1 MRFIHAADLHI
12 DSSLSGL
19 RVRHDA
25 AGHDFHLA
33 TRRAVTNMVA
43 HAVSERVDLVVLAG
57 DVFDGDWAD
66 YATGLFLLKALADL
80 GRAGIPVV
88 MIHGNHDASSR
99 MTRSLTWPGHVRV
112 LGSRKPETHVL
123 DHLGVAVHGQSFP
136 DGAVPGNLAAG
147 YPPPVPGRFNIGLL
161 HTSLAGNAGH
171 DTYAPCSLGDLRS
184 KGYDYWAL
192 GHVHT
197 PTVVCEDPHVVYPG
211 NIQGRH
217 VNESGA
223 RGFVVVD
230 VEEGRVSRLTT
241 VAADALRWRRVRA
254 DLSGAVDF
262 SDVAATVTS
271 ALARATADADGR
283 AVAVRLGL
291 HGGTAMHGEIL
302 SDRERLEAECDAAAL
317 QAGDVWLERIVVE
330 TTADA
335 SPGVAGVEA
344 AGIAE
349 ILRAVA
355 ADLGERDAIRRG
367 LEEGL
372 GRLPLPLTR
381 AAGVE
386 LADATFDAVLADAS
400 ALLSHRLADPAS
412 GR

>member
-19 RVRHDA
+19 RLRHGA
-25 AGHDFHLA
+25 AAHDFHLA
-33 TRRAVTNMVA
+33 TRRAVTRMVD
-43 HAVSERVDLVVLAG
+43 HAVSERVDFLLIAG

-66 YATGLFLLKALADL
+66 YATGLFLVSALSDL

-99 MTRSLTWPGHVRV
+99 MTRTLTWPGNVRV
-112 LGSRKPETHVL
+112 LGSRAPETHVL
-123 DHLGVAVHGQSFP
+123 DHLGLAIHGQSFAN
-136 DGAVPGNLAAG
+136 GAVPGNLAAG
-147 YPPPVPGRFNIGLL
+147 YPAAMPGHFNIGLL

-171 DTYAPCSLGDLRS
+171 DAYAPCSLEDLRS

-192 GHVHT
+192 GHVHS
-197 PTVVCEDPHVVYPG
+197 PAVVCEDPHVVYPG

-217 VNESGA
+217 VNEAGA

-230 VEEGRVSRLTT
+230 VEDGRVSRLTT
-241 VAADALRWRRVRA
+241 VAADALRWCRVRA

-262 SDVAATVTS
+262 SDVAATVSS
-271 ALARATADADGR
+271 ALAGAMAGADGR
-283 AVAVRLGL
+283 AVAVRLEL

-302 SDRERLEAECDAAAL
+302 SDRDRLEAECDAAAL
-317 QAGDVWLERIVVE
+317 QAGDVWLERIVVA
-330 TTADA
+330 TTPDA
-335 SPGVAGVEA
+335 STGHAGVEA
-344 AGIAE
+344 AGLAE

-355 ADLGERDAIRRG
+355 ADPGERDALRRA
-367 LEEGL
+367 LDAGL
-372 GRLPLPLTR
+372 GRLPLPPRR

-386 LADATFDAVLADAS
+386 VGEGSFDAVLADAA
-400 ALLSHRLADPAS
+400 ALLGHRLADPAG